1 MTMRKHLMEAQ
12 RGSTMKKPFSCC
24 VTLNKLLN
32 LSEPQL
38 LHLLKQGRGTGKSIP
53 TSLGFMRIK

>member
-1 MTMRKHLMEAQ
+1 MTTRKHLMDLM
-12 RGSTMKKPFSCC
+12 TMKKPFSCC

-38 LHLLKQGRGTGKSIP
+38 LHL
-53 TSLGFMRIK
+53 